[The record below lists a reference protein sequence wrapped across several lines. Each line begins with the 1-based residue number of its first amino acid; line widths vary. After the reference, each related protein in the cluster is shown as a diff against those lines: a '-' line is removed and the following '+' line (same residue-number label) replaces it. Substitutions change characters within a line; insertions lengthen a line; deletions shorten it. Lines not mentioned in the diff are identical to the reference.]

1 MVHYKLC
8 YFNVRGKAEGIRYI
22 FAQAGVDFEDHRVS
36 QDEWPQL
43 KPSKFWICM
52 YKNRTPMGQLPV
64 LHVDSKVLCQSIAI
78 ARYIAKEYGKFEEA
92 NSYTDEYNIGKS
104 SLTYEENFE
113 TSDMSS
119 YNDPSAD
126 TPMGQ
131 LPVLHI
137 DNKVLCQSMAIARY
151 IAKEYGLIP
160 SNHFLAAKADMIVD
174 GLGDQYPNIRPYM
187 MALMKGDADEALSW
201 ADLLVAE
208 QLDRLILFN
217 KSDSILAGHKHLA
230 HLVKHVHEL
239 PNIKKYLASR
249 PQTAM

>member
-36 QDEWPQL
+36 HDEWPKL
-43 KPSKFWICM
+43 KP
-52 YKNRTPMGQLPV
+52 N
-64 LHVDSKVLCQSIAI
+64 
-78 ARYIAKEYGKFEEA
+78 
-92 NSYTDEYNIGKS
+92 
-104 SLTYEENFE
+104 
-113 TSDMSS
+113 
-119 YNDPSAD
+119 

-151 IAKEYGLIP
+151 IAKEYGK
-160 SNHFLAAKADMIVD
+160 FDD
-174 GLGDQYPNIRPYM
+174 FR
-187 MALMKGDADEALSW
+187 LMLCW

-208 QLDRLILFN
+208 LLDRLTLFN
-217 KSDSILAGHKHLA
+217 KSDSILTGHKHLA
-230 HLVKHVHEL
+230 QLVKHVHEL